1 MSSPDLKGTP
11 RQAFENATRLL
22 RDGDADLAR
31 EQLLAILETDPSEVN
46 ALRLLGVLEAR
57 RGKLDAAVRRLERA
71 VQEAPGFLDA
81 TLDLAHLY
89 QRTGRAGDAEPV
101 LAAFC
106 RREPRAS
113 IAWQR
118 YADVLFDNGKPEEAR
133 QAQRRSVETDRF
145 HADMRR
151 AIEALGAG
159 RPQDAE
165 TIYRDVL
172 KKDPSHVHALVGL
185 ANAAIDRNVPDD
197 AARLLERA
205 MAITP
210 NMTHVHRALSRL
222 HMNRSRYAEAEAAAR
237 RAVELNPE
245 LADAWTTL
253 GTVYAWGL
261 KQRDAAEA
269 FGKSLEIAPRQP
281 RVLLSLGHVRKTL
294 GETEASVRAYR
305 DGLAMEPRL
314 GEAWWSLADLKTQA
328 FSDADVE
335 AMQETMGDDGVP
347 ERERAA
353 LRFALGKA
361 FEDRGDVEAAFEH
374 YRTGNAIRHRHE
386 RFNVERF
393 ERQCNALRETFT
405 AETLEAR
412 RAALVEGPIPI
423 FVIGLPRSGSTLV
436 DQILSSHSAVQGTME
451 LPHILGYVREL
462 DPRRGG
468 AGPGYPAC
476 VHEMSAERFA
486 DLGRRYLEE
495 TEPYHGGAPYFV
507 DKMPNNFMHVGL
519 IARML
524 PDAVFVDTRRH
535 PLGCCFSIYKQNF
548 ARGQT
553 FGYDLG
559 TLAAYYRNYVEV
571 MAHWDA
577 VLPGRVHRVVYERLV
592 DDTESETRRLL
603 AHCGLPFEEACL
615 RFHET
620 ERVVRTASA
629 EQVRRPIYSDAKTH
643 WQAYEA
649 YLGPLKLGLG
659 DILETWDAKPQAP

>member
-1 MSSPDLKGTP
+1 MSSPDPQATP
-11 RQAFENATRLL
+11 RQAFENAMRLL
-22 RDGDADLAR
+22 RGGDAGLAR
-31 EQLLAILETDPSEVN
+31 EQLLAILETEPDEVN

-57 RGKLDAAVRRLERA
+57 GGDLEAGARWLERA
-71 VQEAPGFLDA
+71 VRKAPGFLDA
-81 TLDLAHLY
+81 TLDLADVY
-89 QRTGRAGDAEPV
+89 QRTGRGGESESV

-113 IAWQR
+113 TAWQR
-118 YADVLFDNGKPEEAR
+118 YADVLFDHGKPEEAR
-133 QAQRRSVETDRF
+133 DAQRRSVETDPF

-151 AIEALGAG
+151 AITAVGAG
-159 RPQDAE
+159 RPQEAE

-172 KKDPSHVHALVGL
+172 KKHPSHVHALVGL
-185 ANAAIDRNVPDD
+185 ANAAIDRNVPED

-210 NMTHVHRALSRL
+210 NMTHVHRALARL
-222 HMNRSRYAEAEAAAR
+222 HMNRSRYAEAEASAL

-245 LADAWTTL
+245 LADGWTTL

-269 FGKSLEIAPRQP
+269 FGKSLKIAPRQP

-305 DGLAMEPRL
+305 AGLALEPRL
-314 GEAWWSLADLKTQA
+314 GEAWWSLADLKTVA

-335 AMQETMGDDGVP
+335 EMQAALGAKGIP
-347 ERERAA
+347 ERELAA
-353 LRFALGKA
+353 VQFALGKA
-361 FEDRGDVEAAFEH
+361 FEDRGEVEAAFEH
-374 YRTGNAIRHRHE
+374 YRAGNAIRHRHE

-393 ERQCNALRETFT
+393 ERQCAALKDTFT
-405 AETLEAR
+405 AE
-412 RAALVEGPIPI
+412 ALAERTAGANDGPVPI

-468 AGPGYPAC
+468 APPGYPAC
-476 VHEMSAERFA
+476 VRNMSPEQFA
-486 DLGRRYLEE
+486 ALGRRYLAE
-495 TEPYHGGAPYFV
+495 TEPYHGNAPHFV

-519 IARML
+519 IACML
-524 PDAVFVDTRRH
+524 PNAVFVDTRRH

-553 FGYDLG
+553 FGYDLE
-559 TLAAYYRNYVEV
+559 TVATYYRNYVDV
-571 MAHWDA
+571 MAHWDR
-577 VLPGRVHRVVYERLV
+577 VLPGRVHRVVYERVV
-592 DDTESETRRLL
+592 DDTEGETRRLL
-603 AHCGLPFEEACL
+603 DHCGLPFEEACL

-629 EQVRRPIYSDAKTH
+629 EQVRRPIYREAKTH
-643 WQAYEA
+643 WRAYEA
-649 YLGPLKLGLG
+649 HLAPLKAELGEV
-659 DILETWDAKPQAP
+659 LERWAD

>member
-1 MSSPDLKGTP
+1 M
-11 RQAFENATRLL
+11 
-22 RDGDADLAR
+22 
-31 EQLLAILETDPSEVN
+31 
-46 ALRLLGVLEAR
+46 
-57 RGKLDAAVRRLERA
+57 
-71 VQEAPGFLDA
+71 
-81 TLDLAHLY
+81 
-89 QRTGRAGDAEPV
+89 
-101 LAAFC
+101 
-106 RREPRAS
+106 
-113 IAWQR
+113 
-118 YADVLFDNGKPEEAR
+118 
-133 QAQRRSVETDRF
+133 
-145 HADMRR
+145 
-151 AIEALGAG
+151 
-159 RPQDAE
+159 
-165 TIYRDVL
+165 
-172 KKDPSHVHALVGL
+172 
-185 ANAAIDRNVPDD
+185 
-197 AARLLERA
+197 
-205 MAITP
+205 
-210 NMTHVHRALSRL
+210 
-222 HMNRSRYAEAEAAAR
+222 
-237 RAVELNPE
+237 ELNPE

-335 AMQETMGDDGVP
+335 AMQETMGDEGVP

-393 ERQCNALRETFT
+393 ERQCDALRETFT

-462 DPRRGG
+462 DPRGAGRGG
-468 AGPGYPAC
+468 ATRLAC
-476 VHEMSAERFA
+476 TRCPRSVSRTWAAATWTRPSPTTA
-486 DLGRRYLEE
+486 ARRTSWTRL
-495 TEPYHGGAPYFV
+495 
-507 DKMPNNFMHVGL
+507 PNNFMHVGL

-559 TLAAYYRNYVEV
+559 TLAAYYRNYVDV

-629 EQVRRPIYSDAKTH
+629 EQVRQPIYRDAKTH

-649 YLGPLKLGLG
+649 HLGPLKAGARGRYSKRGTRNPRRRRGRPCGVPSRNRAPTTTGG
-659 DILETWDAKPQAP
+659 DKPRPYSVAVSVKISGIMSPGNGSRHSPSSPRTIPGNCRYIVTGCSSNEVSRNPASSSAPSISGEAVLPLPRGALDDVLAGVGRRVAGIHRAGGVREVAVRDRAGPRERRHDWFRRRPARAGGPPAGRRVRRVSGGAPRPPPTGRDRAARRARPWPCRRHRTVRRGPRAGHTRSPG